1 MQYGLLVVALL
12 FAACD
17 WVAVARDRRRLEM
30 ICKPATMV
38 AVVFAVL
45 TQAWAGTP
53 GFEDEWLAR
62 FFVPAFTLSLI
73 GDVFLMLRRER
84 LFLAG
89 LGAFLLAHVCYII
102 GLNATTPPWPSVA
115 VLVPVAGGGTILLQ
129 RLAEG
134 LRRRGQKR
142 MLAPVAMYSV
152 VLSLMLYSAWTT
164 LLRPEWGKTRAWLAA
179 IGASLFFISDS
190 MLAWDRFVTSF
201 PKARLWIHVTYHLG
215 QMALAASVLGP

>member
-1 MQYGLLVVALL
+1 
-12 FAACD
+12 
-17 WVAVARDRRRLEM
+17 
-30 ICKPATMV
+30 
-38 AVVFAVL
+38 
-45 TQAWAGTP
+45 
-53 GFEDEWLAR
+53 
-62 FFVPAFTLSLI
+62 
-73 GDVFLMLRRER
+73 
-84 LFLAG
+84 
-89 LGAFLLAHVCYII
+89 
-102 GLNATTPPWPSVA
+102 
-115 VLVPVAGGGTILLQ
+115 
-129 RLAEG
+129 
-134 LRRRGQKR
+134 